1 MLAVAEGEAMGA
13 SLQVLREV
21 SEDNETVI
29 EA

>member
-13 SLQVLREV
+13 SLQVLRSV
-21 SEDNETVI
+21 SEANETVI